1 MNIELPIKNRISIQW
16 NYGLWLLIVLLS
28 AILQASG
35 QVPNW
40 RYDQVLIDNGHYW
53 LLLSGNFVHLNWMH
67 WALNMAGLSIGA
79 FFFGNYGSIL
89 HWLFVI
95 LISAIFVGMGLYWL
109 NPEVTTYVGLSGVL
123 HGLLIFGGVREIRHY
138 PASGYAF
145 LVVLIGKLIW
155 ETLYG
160 AMPGSE
166 KLITGR
172 VVTDSHLYGAIGG
185 ALAVLLLWLLDQLVQ
200 IKNRQQNT
208 KYDQ

>member
-1 MNIELPIKNRISIQW
+1 MHVELPIKNRISLRW
-16 NYGLWLLIVLLS
+16 NHGLWLFIVLLS

-35 QVPNW
+35 QVPSW
-40 RYDQVLIDNGHYW
+40 RYDQSLIDSGHYW
-53 LLLSGNFVHLNWMH
+53 LLLSGNLVHLNWTH
-67 WALNMAGLSIGA
+67 WALNIAGLSIGA
-79 FFFGNYGSIL
+79 FFFGNYGSIF

-95 LISAIFVGMGLYWL
+95 LLSAIFVGVGLYWL

-145 LVVLIGKLIW
+145 LAILIGKLLW
-155 ETLYG
+155 ELFFG
-160 AMPGSE
+160 VVPGSE
-166 KLITGR
+166 ELITGR

-185 ALAVLLLWLLDQLVQ
+185 GLAVLLLWLFDQLVQ
-200 IKNRQQNT
+200 VKNRQQDS